1 MLWDRIVTTKKGAK
15 VRQRFAIGAAGTAV
29 VLGFVGVGCTG
40 EKPFSGTTSPT
51 GSSTSSSASSSTSST
66 AKTTSS
72 STSST
77 TSSPSE
83 SATGNPPAGQAEVTV
98 DGVRQNITGNVVCTN
113 AVGNF
118 NIAIGQKVSG
128 VAVVLTPDAKT
139 VHSVILGNVNGVIL
153 GYQQGMSG
161 GQATASKDGDT
172 YIISGSATGV
182 TAALPPVMVTKPF
195 EVRVTCS

>member
-1 MLWDRIVTTKKGAK
+1 MVRRRVAVGVVGA
-15 VRQRFAIGAAGTAV
+15 VMI
-29 VLGFVGVGCTG
+29 GFVGVGCTN
-40 EKPFSGTTSPT
+40 EKPSSEPT
-51 GSSTSSSASSSTSST
+51 SSTSSSVSGSATST
-66 AKTTSS
+66 KTTSS
-72 STSST
+72 TSRAAA
-77 TSSPSE
+77 SPTG

-128 VAVVLTPDAKT
+128 VAVVLTPDGAT
-139 VHSVILGNVNGVIL
+139 VHSVILGNINGVIL

-161 GQATASKDGDT
+161 GQATSAKDGNT
-172 YIISGSATGV
+172 YTISGSATGV

-195 EVRVTCS
+195 EIRVTCS

>member
-1 MLWDRIVTTKKGAK
+1 MLWDRNVTTTKGAK
-15 VRQRFAIGAAGTAV
+15 VRQRLAIGAAGTAV
-29 VLGFVGVGCTG
+29 VIGFVGVGCTG
-40 EKPFSGTTSPT
+40 EKPFTGTTSPS
-51 GSSTSSSASSSTSST
+51 GSSASSSTSST

-72 STSST
+72 STSSAAA
-77 TSSPSE
+77 SPSE
-83 SATGNPPAGQAEVTV
+83 SATGNPPPGQAEVTV

-161 GQATASKDGDT
+161 GEATASKDGDT

-195 EVRVTCS
+195 EVRVTCK

>member
-1 MLWDRIVTTKKGAK
+1 M
-15 VRQRFAIGAAGTAV
+15 RQQVAIGAVGMAA
-29 VLGFVGVGCTG
+29 VLGLAGCSD
-40 EKPFSGTTSPT
+40 EKPSSETT
-51 GSSTSSSASSSTSST
+51 
-66 AKTTSS
+66 S

-77 TSSPSE
+77 TKTSSTS
-83 SATGNPPAGQAEVTV
+83 SATASAAQPPTGNPPPGQAEVTV
-98 DGVRQNITGNVVCTN
+98 DGARQNITGNVVCTN

-118 NIAIGQKVSG
+118 NIAIGQQVSG
-128 VAVVLTPDAKT
+128 VAVVLTPDAAT

-161 GQATASKDGDT
+161 GQATATKDGNT

-195 EVRVTCS
+195 EIRVTCS

>member
-1 MLWDRIVTTKKGAK
+1 MVRRRVATGA
-15 VRQRFAIGAAGTAV
+15 VGTAV
-29 VLGFVGVGCTG
+29 IIGFVGVGCTN
-40 EKPFSGTTSPT
+40 EKPSSETT
-51 GSSTSSSASSSTSST
+51 SSTSSSVSGTATSTKTTSATSST
-66 AKTTSS
+66 ATSP
-72 STSST
+72 TG
-77 TSSPSE
+77 

-128 VAVVLTPDAKT
+128 VAVVLTPDGAT
-139 VHSVILGNVNGVIL
+139 VHSVILGNINGVIL

-161 GQATASKDGDT
+161 GQATSTKDGTT

-195 EVRVTCS
+195 EIRVTCS

>member
-1 MLWDRIVTTKKGAK
+1 M
-15 VRQRFAIGAAGTAV
+15 RQQVAIGAVGMAV
-29 VLGFVGVGCTG
+29 VLGVAGCSG
-40 EKPFSGTTSPT
+40 EKPPSETT
-51 GSSTSSSASSSTSST
+51 
-66 AKTTSS
+66 S

-77 TSSPSE
+77 TKTTSS
-83 SATGNPPAGQAEVTV
+83 SASTTTTTASPTQPPTGNPPAGQAEVTV
-98 DGVRQNITGNVVCTN
+98 DGVRQNITGNAVCTN

-128 VAVVLTPDAKT
+128 VAVVLTPDGAT

-161 GQATASKDGDT
+161 GQATASKDGNT

-195 EVRVTCS
+195 EIRVTCS

>member
-1 MLWDRIVTTKKGAK
+1 M
-15 VRQRFAIGAAGTAV
+15 RQQVAIGAVGMAA
-29 VLGFVGVGCTG
+29 VLGLAGCSD
-40 EKPFSGTTSPT
+40 EKP
-51 GSSTSSSASSSTSST
+51 SSETTSST
-66 AKTTSS
+66 S

-77 TSSPSE
+77 TKTSSAS
-83 SATGNPPAGQAEVTV
+83 SATASPAQPPTGNPPPGQAEVTV
-98 DGVRQNITGNVVCTN
+98 DGARQNITGNVVCTN

-118 NIAIGQKVSG
+118 NIAIGQQVSG
-128 VAVVLTPDAKT
+128 VAVVLTPDAAT

-161 GQATASKDGDT
+161 GQATASKDGNT

-195 EVRVTCS
+195 EIRVTCS

>member
-1 MLWDRIVTTKKGAK
+1 M
-15 VRQRFAIGAAGTAV
+15 VRQRVAIGAVGAV
-29 VLGFVGVGCTG
+29 IIGFAGVGCAN
-40 EKPFSGTTSPT
+40 EKPSSEAT
-51 GSSTSSSASSSTSST
+51 SSTSSSVSGSASST
-66 AKTTSS
+66 KTTSS

-77 TSSPSE
+77 AASPTG

-128 VAVVLTPDAKT
+128 IAVVLTPDGAT
-139 VHSVILGNVNGVIL
+139 VHSVILGNINGVIL

-161 GQATASKDGDT
+161 GQATSVKDGNT
-172 YIISGSATGV
+172 YTISGSATGV

-195 EVRVTCS
+195 EIRVTCS

>member
-1 MLWDRIVTTKKGAK
+1 M
-15 VRQRFAIGAAGTAV
+15 AA
-29 VLGFVGVGCTG
+29 VLGLAGCSD
-40 EKPFSGTTSPT
+40 EKPSPET
-51 GSSTSSSASSSTSST
+51 TSST
-66 AKTTSS
+66 S

-77 TSSPSE
+77 TKTSSTS
-83 SATGNPPAGQAEVTV
+83 SASASPTQPPTGNPPPGQAEVTV
-98 DGVRQNITGNVVCTN
+98 DGARQNITGNVVCTN

-118 NIAIGQKVSG
+118 NIAIGQQVSG
-128 VAVVLTPDAKT
+128 VAVVLTPDGAT

-161 GQATASKDGDT
+161 GQATASKDGNT

-195 EVRVTCS
+195 EIRVTCS

>member
-1 MLWDRIVTTKKGAK
+1 M
-15 VRQRFAIGAAGTAV
+15 RQQVAIGVVGMAV
-29 VLGFVGVGCTG
+29 VVGIAGCSG
-40 EKPFSGTTSPT
+40 EKPPSETTSST
-51 GSSTSSSASSSTSST
+51 SSTSTTTTKSTSSSASSTT
-66 AKTTSS
+66 A
-72 STSST
+72 
-77 TSSPSE
+77 SPTQP
-83 SATGNPPAGQAEVTV
+83 ATGNPPPGQAEVTV

-128 VAVVLTPDAKT
+128 VAVVLTPDAAT

-161 GQATASKDGDT
+161 GQATASKDGNT
-172 YIISGSATGV
+172 YVISGSATGV

-195 EVRVTCS
+195 EIRVTCS

>member
-1 MLWDRIVTTKKGAK
+1 M
-15 VRQRFAIGAAGTAV
+15 VRQRVAIGAVGTAV
-29 VLGFVGVGCTG
+29 VVGFAGVGCTN
-40 EKPFSGTTSPT
+40 EKPSSEQP
-51 GSSTSSSASSSTSST
+51 SSTSA
-66 AKTTSS
+66 

-77 TSSPSE
+77 TKTTSSTS
-83 SATGNPPAGQAEVTV
+83 SAAASPTASVTGNPPPGQAEVTV

-128 VAVVLTPDAKT
+128 VAVVLAPDAAT

-161 GQATASKDGDT
+161 GQATASKDGNT
-172 YIISGSATGV
+172 YTISGSATGV

-195 EVRVTCS
+195 EIRVTCS

>member
-15 VRQRFAIGAAGTAV
+15 VRQRLAIGAAGTAV
-29 VLGFVGVGCTG
+29 VIGFVGVGCTG
-40 EKPFSGTTSPT
+40 EKPFTGTTSPS
-51 GSSTSSSASSSTSST
+51 GSSASSSTSST

-72 STSST
+72 STSSAAA
-77 TSSPSE
+77 SPSE
-83 SATGNPPAGQAEVTV
+83 SATGNPPPGQAEVTV

-161 GQATASKDGDT
+161 GEATASKDGDT

-195 EVRVTCS
+195 EVRVTCK

>member
-1 MLWDRIVTTKKGAK
+1 M
-15 VRQRFAIGAAGTAV
+15 RQRLAIGAAGTAV
-29 VLGFVGVGCTG
+29 VIGFVGVGCTG
-40 EKPFSGTTSPT
+40 EKPFTGTTSPS
-51 GSSTSSSASSSTSST
+51 GSSASSSTSST

-72 STSST
+72 STSSAAA
-77 TSSPSE
+77 SPSE
-83 SATGNPPAGQAEVTV
+83 SATGNPPPGQAEVTV

-161 GQATASKDGDT
+161 GEATASKDGDT

-195 EVRVTCS
+195 EVRVTCK

>member
-1 MLWDRIVTTKKGAK
+1 M
-15 VRQRFAIGAAGTAV
+15 
-29 VLGFVGVGCTG
+29 
-40 EKPFSGTTSPT
+40 
-51 GSSTSSSASSSTSST
+51 
-66 AKTTSS
+66 
-72 STSST
+72 
-77 TSSPSE
+77 
-83 SATGNPPAGQAEVTV
+83 TGNPPPGQAEVTV

-128 VAVVLTPDAKT
+128 VAVVLTPDAAT

-161 GQATASKDGDT
+161 GQATASKDGNT
-172 YIISGSATGV
+172 YTISGSATGV

-195 EVRVTCS
+195 EIRVTCS

>member
-1 MLWDRIVTTKKGAK
+1 MLWDRNVTTKKGAQ
-15 VRQRFAIGAAGTAV
+15 VRQRLAIGAAGTAV
-29 VLGFVGVGCTG
+29 VIGFVGVGCTG
-40 EKPFSGTTSPT
+40 EKPFTGTTSP
-51 GSSTSSSASSSTSST
+51 GDSSVSSSTSST

-72 STSST
+72 STSSAAA
-77 TSSPSE
+77 SPGE
-83 SATGNPPAGQAEVTV
+83 SATGNPPPGQAEVTV

-161 GQATASKDGDT
+161 GEATASKDGDT

-195 EVRVTCS
+195 EVRVTCK

>member
-1 MLWDRIVTTKKGAK
+1 MRQQVAIGVLGMAVIV
-15 VRQRFAIGAAGTAV
+15 GAAG
-29 VLGFVGVGCTG
+29 CSS
-40 EKPFSGTTSPT
+40 EKPPSETTSST
-51 GSSTSSSASSSTSST
+51 SSSTTTKSTSSSASTTT
-66 AKTTSS
+66 A
-72 STSST
+72 
-77 TSSPSE
+77 SPTQP
-83 SATGNPPAGQAEVTV
+83 ATGNPPPGQAEVTV

-128 VAVVLTPDAKT
+128 VAVVLTPDAAT

-161 GQATASKDGDT
+161 GQATASKDGNT
-172 YIISGSATGV
+172 YTISGSATGV

-195 EVRVTCS
+195 EIRVTCS